1 MTIRTLTAT
10 IIICTI
16 FTLTGCATKQATKID
31 SAASSTASTTSATTP
46 AQAGTDKSAEG
57 VITDAVLGQNIATP
71 DKEPSQINPSK
82 SQTYL
87 DPVYFDFDSYL
98 LAAEA
103 RDTLSRNAR
112 WLAENKGTRVVIE
125 GHADE
130 RGSDEYNL
138 ALAEKRALAAQRY
151 IETLGIS
158 LDRMKSISYGENK
171 PAVIGHDEE
180 TWAKN
185 RRVEFVVGE

>member
-1 MTIRTLTAT
+1 MNIRTLTAT
-10 IIICTI
+10 TIICTI

-31 SAASSTASTTSATTP
+31 SAASSTASTTTATSP

-57 VITDAVLGQNIATP
+57 VINDAVLGQDIAAS
-71 DKEPSQINPSK
+71 DREPAQINPAN

-87 DPVYFDFDSYL
+87 DPLYFDFDSYL
-98 LAAEA
+98 LGVEA
-103 RDTLSRNAR
+103 RETLSSNAR
-112 WLAENKGTRVVIE
+112 WLAENKSTHVVIE

-138 ALAEKRALAAQRY
+138 ALAEKRALAAKRY

-158 LDRMKSISYGENK
+158 HDRMETISYGENK

-185 RRVEFVVGE
+185 RRVEFVVGK